1 MQHGQPPHGQPPQ
14 GQYPGQYP
22 PGQYPQQQG
31 HYPPPHGQ
39 PGYGQPPQQPQPQPQ
54 PPQAPAN
61 LSPAT
66 VRRVQEALT
75 QIDLL
80 AGEQVQFTLQADGFF
95 LGAHPLLKMIAWFQ
109 SFMVSLT
116 GGHIRI
122 FLIVT
127 NQRVLVIRQNAVW
140 CGMSRGRGVLAVAL
154 SGIKEVGSARETHL
168 CCVHTRTV
176 QVQSLTQLFNLVV
189 KRQTDAEIRSFVSN
203 LSAVLV
209 AHSNRAS
216 V

>member
-1 MQHGQPPHGQPPQ
+1 MH
-14 GQYPGQYP
+14 PGQYP
-22 PGQYPQQQG
+22 PGQYPPGQHPQQHGQQHPQG
-31 HYPPPHGQ
+31 HYQPPHGQ
-39 PGYGQPPQQPQPQPQ
+39 PGYPHQAPQQSQQPA
-54 PPQAPAN
+54 PQAAVQGMSPAN
-61 LSPAT
+61 A
-66 VRRVQEALT
+66 RRVQEALT
-75 QIDLL
+75 LVDLL
-80 AGEQVQFTLQADGFF
+80 AGEQIQFTLQADGFF

-109 SFMVSLT
+109 SFVVALT

-176 QVQSLTQLFNLVV
+176 QVQSMTQLFNLVV
-189 KRQTDAEIRSFVSN
+189 KRQSDAEIRSFVSN

-216 V
+216 I

>member
-1 MQHGQPPHGQPPQ
+1 MH
-14 GQYPGQYP
+14 PGQYP
-22 PGQYPQQQG
+22 PGQYPPGQHPQQHGQHPQPG

-39 PGYGQPPQQPQPQPQ
+39 PGYPPQQQPPQPA
-54 PPQAPAN
+54 PQAMPPGM
-61 LSPAT
+61 SPAT

-75 QIDLL
+75 LVDLL
-80 AGEQVQFTLQADGFF
+80 AGEQIQFTLQADGFF

-109 SFMVSLT
+109 SFVVALT

-154 SGIKEVGSARETHL
+154 SGIKEVGSARQTHL

-189 KRQTDAEIRSFVSN
+189 KRQSDQEIRSFVSN

-216 V
+216 I